1 MTTPAID
8 IGLIL
13 DIPQHYEVVACEL
26 TEGISDLTHATLE
39 IASTVDL
46 DLSEALSSDGIVV
59 LRALGIEVRR
69 WTLKVG
75 RVGFIDALSDT
86 LRYKVELFAPL
97 WLLGFTKNTRK
108 FRKMSAEDII
118 TKVLGEHGIQHELNI
133 GRTTDRRNYCVQY
146 REDNL
151 AFVERLL
158 EFEGIYHTVTE
169 DGLTVFEANSPSSPD
184 VPERAF
190 FQDLES
196 ADALTREDYGLHTIW
211 RGARVQS
218 GKATVNDWN
227 WKTPNV
233 DLIASAEADKDG
245 HLEIYDYPTGYRKP
259 SQGTWL
265 AQLRL
270 EALRVGARYMHG
282 TGDVPGFA
290 PARLFGF
297 GAGAGGGFAGQY
309 LLTHV
314 THEVRNP
321 AFDLGGDGQALELAN
336 DDIVY
341 LNTWRAIP
349 KDVPFRPALRR
360 PRPRIAGNHT
370 AMVRGPIGQEI
381 HTDSRGR
388 FRAQFHWDR
397 EAVGTDED
405 SRWIRMLQ
413 EAGSSTWLARI
424 GWEMNVA
431 YIEGDPDR
439 PVGLARDIN
448 GEMTPTYGQPANKNV
463 MTIKTPSSPANGGY
477 NEIKLDDSAGRM
489 RFDVR
494 AEKDLNVLVKN
505 DRSETIG
512 HDETHDVDV
521 SYMHSVERD
530 QSLAVGS
537 DKTDTI
543 GDSHRMEITGAR
555 TVSIGGSETVKVGAN
570 ANVTVTLNDTEA
582 VGSVRLTIAGGVAL
596 PNPVSMA
603 KSAAQGMLPGGGS
616 VSAAANQVGT
626 AALQGAQASS
636 GGMSGALAG
645 AQAGATASLKSM
657 IPTKEGALS
666 SLTGGLSDGVTPQKI
681 ANLLL
686 VGGIDRYAQDT
697 MLRMVGGAY
706 ITTAVGNVITSM
718 NHGYLEAVGGAKL
731 TVAAKGSIL
740 ENVGGPLATTVGG
753 LIMRKATGDM
763 GFSAKATAVNVGGI
777 ALLKSDEKL
786 VIESGKDIKLSAD
799 VGLTIKSGDLEI
811 GIKPGG
817 VSIKGNVKIETES
830 KVEVTGAKDKI
841 TDSSSDTTGNE
852 DVVIATDG
860 TGHVAMTQGAPDMC
874 FLPDKKTVV
883 GFPNAIET
891 KGNVQNGTTNTTIG
905 NDSILTESAKIGP
918 TSTGDEPGE
927 GKGVVSGTNV
937 DIAEPT
943 SWSKDVKTEGDYVVR
958 SNDATTQNNA
968 NTTGSVVGASRAPE
982 PAATA
987 QWVEDR
993 CKVTKLDGKCKHG
1006 RELGRP
1012 PGATGTGEPNYL
1024 EILGGDKVELEV
1036 VRKDDV
1042 TGGDPACAKEGEHT
1056 WWVATRTDATSAG
1069 PKATTKEEKGK
1080 DKFIVDGDLTKHPLG
1095 SESSVSTDG
1104 ELKEHQN
1111 KPVDYRQQDGAPD
1124 LKGTD
1129 SSGRPL
1135 ADLGMIVKNGYNL
1148 AKAIEMWKADGTPPT
1163 IRVTAKGC
1171 SGSKNVDFKVYPH
1184 GPANFNMFD
1193 EAIRARVAKIQK
1205 AATLVQKLADLAGQ
1219 RVSVKFLEN
1228 PKLTLSMEYKE
1239 LTKDLGKRTYL
1250 GGLVEVDPVYKVQVN
1265 RRWQLKF
1272 AFSPLI
1278 GAEVKFCI
1286 PVASVIPWIGAAVA
1300 RALKW
1305 VGIAADLCASFELG
1319 YSPDVSVAWDEYNVL
1334 DVAVAANEVTFKFSG
1349 SLEVKARIVMVVLEA
1364 GLSGAVTFT
1373 NFRPNLRRRALL
1385 GCDMNGEVQLFI
1397 KGFAKVSFLG
1407 LEEEQAVE
1415 WKPEWGKWGDKA
1427 TGPGVF
1433 LPLVR
1438 I

>member
-13 DIPQHYEVVACEL
+13 DVPQRYEVVACEL
-26 TEGISDLTHATLE
+26 VEGISELTHATLE
-39 IASTVDL
+39 IASNEDL
-46 DLSEALSSDGIVV
+46 DLSDALSSNGVVV
-59 LRALGIEVRR
+59 LRAHGDEIRR

-75 RVGFIDALSDT
+75 RVGFIDAMSDT

-118 TKVLGEHGIQHELNI
+118 TKILDEHGIAHEFAI
-133 GRTTDRRNYCVQY
+133 GRSTDRRNYCVQY
-146 REDNL
+146 RETNL
-151 AFVERLL
+151 EFVERLL
-158 EFEGIYHTVTE
+158 EFEGIYHTLT
-169 DGLTVFEANSPSSPD
+169 DGGLTRFEANSPSSPT
-184 VPERAF
+184 VPGRAYF
-190 FQDLES
+190 ADLES
-196 ADALTREDYGLHTIW
+196 ADALTRQDYGLHTIS

-218 GKATVNDWN
+218 GKATVNDWS

-233 DLIASAEADKDG
+233 NLLASAEADKDG

-259 SQGTWL
+259 EQGSWL
-265 AQLRL
+265 ASLRL
-270 EALRVGARYMHG
+270 EALRVGARYLHG
-282 TGDVPGFA
+282 TGDVPGFG
-290 PARLFGF
+290 PARIFAFGP
-297 GAGAGGGFAGQY
+297 GAGGSFGGDY
-309 LLTHV
+309 LLTRV

-321 AFDLGGDGQALELAN
+321 AFDKGGDGQALELIH
-336 DDIVY
+336 DDAVY
-341 LNTWRAIP
+341 LNTWHAIP
-349 KDVPFRPALRR
+349 KDVPFRPPLQHH
-360 PRPRIAGNHT
+360 RPRIAGNHT
-370 AMVRGPIGQEI
+370 VMVRGPIGQEI
-381 HTDSRGR
+381 HTDTRGR

-448 GEMTPTYGQPANKNV
+448 GEMMPTYSQPASKNV
-463 MTIKTPSSPANGGY
+463 MTIKTPSSPATGGY
-477 NEIKLDDSAGRM
+477 NEFKLDDSAGRM

-505 DRSETIG
+505 DRTETVG
-512 HDETHDVDV
+512 NNETHTVDV
-521 SYMHSVERD
+521 SFMHSVERD
-530 QSLAVGS
+530 QTLDVGAN
-537 DKTDTI
+537 KTDTI
-543 GDSHRMEITGAR
+543 GGAHKTEIGGNR
-555 TVSIGGSETVKVGAN
+555 TVTIGGNETVKVGAN

-582 VGSVRLTIAGGVAL
+582 VGSLRLTIAGGIGVPDML
-596 PNPVSMA
+596 GR
-603 KSAAQGMLPGGGS
+603 AQSLLPGGGS
-616 VSAAANQVGT
+616 PSDAASAVGSAAATG
-626 AALQGAQASS
+626 AKDALMGG
-636 GGMSGALAG
+636 GGMGGAVAG
-645 AQAGATASLKSM
+645 AKAGAEGSLKAM

-666 SLTGGLSDGVTPQKI
+666 TMTGGLSDGITPSSVI
-681 ANLLL
+681 NNLF
-686 VGGIDRYAQDT
+686 VGGIDRYAQNM

-740 ENVGGPLATTVGG
+740 ETVGGPLATTVGG

-763 GFSAKATAVNVGGI
+763 GFSAKSTLVNVGAIGI
-777 ALLKSDEKL
+777 FKSSEKL
-786 VIESGKDIKLSAD
+786 VIESGKDLHLSAD
-799 VGLTIKSGDLEI
+799 AGLTIKNGDMEI
-811 GIKPGG
+811 ALKPGG
-817 VSIKGNVKIETES
+817 VSIKGSVKIETEE
-830 KVEVTGAKDKI
+830 KVEVTGATDKI

-860 TGHVAMTQGAPDMC
+860 TGHVAMTEGAPDMC

-883 GFPNAIET
+883 GFPNSIET

-905 NDSILTESAKIGP
+905 DDSILTENARIGP
-918 TSTGDEPGE
+918 TSTGDEAGE

-937 DIAEPT
+937 DIAEPA
-943 SWSKDVKTEGDYVVR
+943 SWSKDVKTESEYVVR
-958 SNDATTQNNA
+958 SNDRTTQNNA
-968 NTTGSVVGASRAPE
+968 NTSGSVVGASRAPD
-982 PAATA
+982 PAADA
-987 QWVEDR
+987 QWVKDR
-993 CKVTKLDGKCKHG
+993 CKVTQLTGKCGHG

-1042 TGGDPACAKEGEHT
+1042 TGGDPACAKSGEHT
-1056 WWVATRTDATSAG
+1056 WWIATRTDATAG
-1069 PKATTKEEKGK
+1069 GPQAKTEEKKGV
-1080 DKFIVDGDLTKHPLG
+1080 DKYVVAGDLTKHPLG
-1095 SESSVSTDG
+1095 SQSAWSTDG

-1111 KPVDYRQQDGAPD
+1111 RPVDYRQQGGAPD
-1124 LKGTD
+1124 TQGTD
-1129 SSGRPL
+1129 ANGRPL

-1148 AKAIEMWKADGTPPT
+1148 AKAIEMWKAGQTPPT
-1163 IRVTAKGC
+1163 IRVTAKAC
-1171 SGSKNVDFKVYPH
+1171 SGAKNVDLKVYPH
-1184 GPANFNMFD
+1184 GPAEFNMFD

-1219 RVSVKFLEN
+1219 RVSVKFLES
-1228 PKLTLSMEYKE
+1228 PKLTMSMEYKE
-1239 LTKDLGKRTYL
+1239 LTEDRPKRVYL

-1265 RRWQLKF
+1265 RRWQLQF
-1272 AFSPLI
+1272 AFDPLI

-1286 PVASVIPWIGAAVA
+1286 PVATVIPWIGAAVA

-1305 VGIAADLCASFELG
+1305 AGLAADLCANFVLN
-1319 YSPDVSVAWDEYNVL
+1319 YKPNASVAWDEYNVI
-1334 DVAVAANEVTFKFSG
+1334 DVSVTANEVEFKFSG
-1349 SLEVKARIVMVVLEA
+1349 SLEVKARVAMVTLEA
-1364 GLSGAVTFT
+1364 GLEGAVTFT
-1373 NFRPNLRRRALL
+1373 NFRPDLRRRALL
-1385 GCDMNGEVQLFI
+1385 GCDMNGEVQLVVR
-1397 KGFAKVSFLG
+1397 GVAKVSFLG
-1407 LEEEQAVE
+1407 LEEEQKVE

-1433 LPLVR
+1433 LPLMR